1 VIASAGEAAVQRS
14 LFRRLLNLAVVALI
28 AHAGWKVGPVFF
40 RYFEFKDRITEAAR
54 YSGRHT
60 AAELKKQIL
69 EIAGAEGVPL
79 DAEAL
84 QVQKSGDHV
93 RVDASYTEPLEF
105 LPRYYYPHEFT
116 FSIQAVLARPMTPGE
131 IR

>member
-1 VIASAGEAAVQRS
+1 MIASAGEAAVQRS

-54 YSGRHT
+54 YSSP
-60 AAELKKQIL
+60 Q
-69 EIAGAEGVPL
+69 
-79 DAEAL
+79 
-84 QVQKSGDHV
+84 Q
-93 RVDASYTEPLEF
+93 
-105 LPRYYYPHEFT
+105 FT
-116 FSIQAVLARPMTPGE
+116 FSIQTVLARPMTPGE